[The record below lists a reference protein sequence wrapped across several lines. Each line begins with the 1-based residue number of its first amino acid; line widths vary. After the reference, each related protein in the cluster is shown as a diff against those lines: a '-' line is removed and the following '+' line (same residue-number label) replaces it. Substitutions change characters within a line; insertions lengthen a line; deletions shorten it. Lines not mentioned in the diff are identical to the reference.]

1 MNFVSYFTAPWF
13 AKVLFLFVLFA
24 FTTKD
29 CEIASLP
36 LHYIQGF
43 GSPQCQGKGWQ

>member
-13 AKVLFLFVLFA
+13 AMVLFLFVLFILSI
-24 FTTKD
+24 KEY
-29 CEIASLP
+29 EIASLP